1 MQMRL
6 FFSGGFFRLLSILL
20 AVVMAVGP
28 TTNVLAQ
35 GAVQAVRQR
44 AENLGAGATQPLRE
58 PVPDNIE
65 RALAGPAAGTI
76 DTTYVSPGAMAVV
89 VLRPA
94 QLMSAPVT
102 EMLPREVATAA
113 GLKYLGFDPADV
125 DEVIAFADMTNP
137 LAPGYGLT
145 IKFNKPFKGSSI
157 PAELRAHAQLA
168 ELGGKK
174 YLQAGGQNPMLPS
187 FYGPNNQT
195 LVIAPDATL
204 RQLVAGG
211 QAAKSGPML
220 DRLRDVPGGS
230 DLYAVVDMT
239 MVRPM
244 IQMAVAQA
252 PPIPPEMQP
261 LLEAPNHMSAA
272 ELTVNL
278 TTSGPTSLI
287 VHANDEASAQR
298 LEELI
303 AELSRKQQ
311 EQIRAQ
317 FAQLAASND
326 PVERALAQY
335 MERIS
340 SSWNKPLAPTR
351 EGATLT
357 MFRTELGASQNPMV
371 TAAIG
376 GILVALLLPAVQ
388 AAREAA
394 RRNQSMNNLK
404 HMVLGLLNYHDT
416 KGTFPAHA
424 SYNAEGQPLLSW
436 RVHILP
442 FMEENALYQQFHLDE
457 PWDSEHNKQLIAQ
470 MPEVFK
476 CPGLAL
482 EPGKTNYLAVV
493 GEQCTFNGTKD
504 GLRLQNITDGTSKTI
519 AIVEADAAEAVEWTK
534 PDDFEFNAEN
544 PNAGLGNL
552 RPGGWNAAF
561 CDGSV
566 RFISNTVD
574 LGILK
579 ALFTANGGEAIGAF

>member
-1 MQMRL
+1 M
-6 FFSGGFFRLLSILL
+6 
-20 AVVMAVGP
+20 VMAVGP
-28 TTNVLAQ
+28 TANVLAQ

-44 AENLGAGATQPLRE
+44 AENLQGGRGEVPSEPSTRVLGGGDKTLVAAPTAGK
-58 PVPDNIE
+58 
-65 RALAGPAAGTI
+65 I

-94 QLMSAPVT
+94 QLMIAPVT

-137 LAPGYGLT
+137 MAPGYGLT

-157 PAELRAHAQLA
+157 PLELRAHTQLA
-168 ELGGKK
+168 ELSGKK
-174 YLQAGGQNPMLPS
+174 YLQAGGPNPMLPS
-187 FYGPNNQT
+187 FYGPNNRT
-195 LVIAPDATL
+195 LIVAPDATL

-211 QAAKSGPML
+211 EGAKSGPMI
-220 DRLRDVPGGS
+220 DRLRDVPSGS
-230 DLYAVVDMT
+230 DLYAAVDMT

-252 PPIPPEMQP
+252 PQIPPEVQP

-278 TTSGPTSLI
+278 TTTGPTSLV
-287 VHANDEASAQR
+287 VHANDEASAKR

-311 EQIRAQ
+311 EQIKAQ
-317 FAQLAASND
+317 FAQQAASND
-326 PVERALAQY
+326 PVERAFAQY

-340 SSWNKPLAPTR
+340 SSWNKPFAPTR

-357 MFRTELGASQNPMV
+357 LFRTELGASQNPMV

-376 GILVALLLPAVQ
+376 GILIALLLPAVQ

-404 HMVLGLLNYHDT
+404 MLSLGLLNYHDV
-416 KGTFPAHA
+416 KGALPAHA
-424 SYNAEGQPLLSW
+424 NYSDDGKPLLSW
-436 RVHILP
+436 RVHVLP
-442 FMEENALYQQFHLDE
+442 FLEQNDLYQQFHLDE
-457 PWDSEHNKQLIAQ
+457 PWDSEHNRQLVAQ
-470 MPEVFK
+470 MPEVFAG
-476 CPGLAL
+476 PNANL

-493 GEQCTFNGTKD
+493 GEQCAFNGTKD
-504 GLRLQNITDGTSKTI
+504 GLRLQDITDGTSKTI
-519 AIVEADAAEAVEWTK
+519 WLVEADPARAVEWTK
-534 PDDFEFNAEN
+534 PDDLQINAEN
-544 PNAGLGNL
+544 PHDGLGNV
-552 RPGGWNAAF
+552 RPGGWLAAF
-561 CDGSV
+561 IDGHVSFV
-566 RFISNTVD
+566 SDSLD
-574 LGILK
+574 LQTLK
-579 ALFTANGGEAIGAF
+579 ALLTASGGEAIGAF